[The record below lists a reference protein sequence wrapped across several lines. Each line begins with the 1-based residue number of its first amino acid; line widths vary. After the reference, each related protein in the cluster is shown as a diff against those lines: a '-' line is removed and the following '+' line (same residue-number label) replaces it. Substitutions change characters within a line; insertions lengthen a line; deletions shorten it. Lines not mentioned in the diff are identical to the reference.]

1 MKKPVTNC
9 SLIFL
14 ILSLMVSSCTYS
26 QSFVP
31 VKGNGIPADRNYSV
45 SDFKGIDVSGG
56 FDVTLVQGNS
66 ESVTLT
72 AQENLFDNITVKV
85 DNGTLKIYTRNNLM
99 VTRQLKAR
107 ITFKNIDNLKV
118 SGGGDVISET
128 PVNVEVLDVYI
139 SGGGDFS
146 SVINSEELKC
156 HISGGGDAEIG
167 GKTKDFNLD
176 ISGGGNLKSEVNASV
191 ISCRIAGGGDLY
203 LLNENK
209 VSDADIDINGGG
221 NMDIKINAEKLKC
234 SVTGGGDATLY
245 GQASEFEIN
254 INGGGDAD
262 ARNLS
267 TGITSFYANGGSDIH
282 VNVSKELKG
291 QISGGGDVYYSGNPE
306 KVSVDARG
314 GSEVHKE

>member
-1 MKKPVTNC
+1 MKKPFTNF

-14 ILSLMVSSCTYS
+14 ILSLMLSSCTYS
-26 QSFVP
+26 QSFFP
-31 VKGNGIPADRNYSV
+31 VKGNGIPVERNYSV

-56 FDVTLVQGNS
+56 FDVTLVQGNT
-66 ESVTLT
+66 ESVTLS
-72 AQENLFDNITVKV
+72 AQENLFDYITVKV
-85 DNGTLKIYTRNNLM
+85 DNGTLKIYTRNNLI

-107 ITFKNIDNLKV
+107 VTFKNIDNLKV

-128 PVNVEVLDVYI
+128 PVNVEDLDVNI

-167 GKTKDFNLD
+167 GKTKVYNLD

-203 LLNENK
+203 LLNETK

-267 TGITSFYANGGSDIH
+267 TGIASFYANGGSDIH
-282 VNVSKELKG
+282 LNVSKELKG